1 MKQIR
6 VGVVETNSSSTHSL
20 TIVSEEDYNKWVD
33 GKLLFDR
40 NDEKLVELPEDY
52 QKKRDDGDWDDFDL
66 QSYGDWCDTEKEN
79 FTRKYTTKSVDKI
92 VAFGKFGYDG

>member
-6 VGVVETNSSSTHSL
+6 LGVFETNSSSTHSL

-52 QKKRDDGDWDDFDL
+52 QKKQDDGDWDDFDL
-66 QSYGDWCDTEKEN
+66 QSYDNWCGTEKEN
-79 FTRKYTTKSVDKI
+79 FTQKHTTKSGDKV
-92 VAFGKFGYDG
+92 VAFGQFGYDG